1 MRALFVTIA
10 LAAQAFAGSLSVT
23 DIDGKE
29 LSPLRPS
36 GPAEVLFFITHD
48 CPISNFYAPEI
59 QRICGQYGAKG
70 VSCALVYVDPQMNA
84 AVARKHLG
92 DFGYKGIPAILDAK
106 HKVVDAAGARFTPEA
121 IVIGHDGRILYSGR
135 IDNFYAGL
143 GKPRR
148 QATVHDL
155 RTALEETLAGKP
167 VTTPKTDP
175 VGCYISPAGI

>member
-1 MRALFVTIA
+1 MKGLFVTVA
-10 LAAQAFAGSLSVT
+10 LAARVFAGTLSVP
-23 DIDGKE
+23 DIDGRE
-29 LSPLRPS
+29 LTPLRPS
-36 GPAEVLFFITHD
+36 GAAQVLFFITHD

-59 QRICGQYGAKG
+59 QRVCSEYGAKG
-70 VSCALVYVDPQMNA
+70 VSCAVVYVDPQLTTA
-84 AVARKHLG
+84 AVRKHLG
-92 DFGYKGIPAILDAK
+92 DFGYKGISAILDTK
-106 HKVVDAAGARFTPEA
+106 HKVVDATGARFTPEA
-121 IVIGHDGRILYSGR
+121 IVVGRAGKILYSGR

-175 VGCYISPAGI
+175 VGCYIPPAGI